1 MLLPMMGFLFS
12 LVVVGFLLGFSLF
25 LMPRA
30 RRLALIVM
38 LPLVLSGVFALL
50 LSWGLSIGVESYL
63 HSDHLA
69 GIGFF
74 TGYFGGGA
82 LGAIIGLIV
91 AIWASNRYLPPMG

>member
-12 LVVVGFLLGFSLF
+12 LVVVGLLLGFVLF
-25 LMPRA
+25 LIPRA

-63 HSDHLA
+63 HSEYLA

-74 TGYFGGGA
+74 TGYFGGGV
-82 LGAIIGLIV
+82 LGLGIGLIV
-91 AIWASNRYLPPMG
+91 ATWAGNRYLPPIG